1 MFKRFNFACLVLAC
15 IALGAT
21 LNMLFA
27 GGTDT
32 NSWKALER
40 SYAAANLELA
50 EARSAQANSQ
60 NQTVADSVSRGML
73 AELKAGVQVAQD
85 RLKQLDAKGN
95 ENPYGPQIKATED
108 AVSLLEN
115 NYSEATKANKISAG
129 SVPDVE
135 LRREKAA
142 IAVAKARLS
151 ALKVLD
157 QQPPEVRIRWELG
170 QLQDQIGALWARPL
184 IEN

>member
-1 MFKRFNFACLVLAC
+1 MFQRFKFACLVLVC
-15 IALGAT
+15 IAFGAT

-27 GGTDT
+27 VGTDT

-40 SYAAANLELA
+40 NYAAANVELA
-50 EARSAQANSQ
+50 EARLAQANSQ
-60 NQTVADSVSRGML
+60 NQAVADSVSRGTI
-73 AELKAGVQVAQD
+73 AELKAGVQLAQD
-85 RLKQLDAKGN
+85 SLKQLDAKGHD
-95 ENPYGPQIKATED
+95 NPYGPQIKAAQD
-108 AVSLLEN
+108 VVSLLEG

-135 LRREKAA
+135 LNREKAA
-142 IAVAKARLS
+142 ITVAKARLA

-157 QQPPEVRIRWELG
+157 QQPPEVRIQWELG
-170 QLQDQIGALWARPL
+170 QLQDQIRALWARPL